1 MKILEPKMDALARCL
16 LRIESKKPFTVEQLK
31 SDFDLQD
38 IVSINLE
45 RAVQQSVDIASVIL
59 AETNEPAPLTM
70 ADSFA
75 KLGTQGWLSSAT
87 VLRMQKAV
95 GMRNLMVHEYEKLD
109 WSIVYA
115 ICTHHLDDFKKFA
128 KEILVKA
135 GSSN

>member
-1 MKILEPKMDALARCL
+1 MKQLEPKLDALARCL

-45 RAVQQSVDIASVIL
+45 RSVQQSVDIASVIL

-75 KLGTQGWLSSAT
+75 KLSAIGWISQPVA
-87 VLRMQKAV
+87 LRMQKAV
-95 GMRNLMVHEYEKLD
+95 GMRNLMVHEYEKID
-109 WSIVYA
+109 WAIVYSR
-115 ICTHHLDDFKKFA
+115 
-128 KEILVKA
+128 EIA
-135 GSSN
+135 ESCGFEI

>member
-1 MKILEPKMDALARCL
+1 MKQLEPKLDALARCL

-45 RAVQQSVDIASVIL
+45 RSVQQSVDIASVIL

-75 KLGTQGWLSSAT
+75 KLSAIGWISQPVA
-87 VLRMQKAV
+87 LRMRIEVAV
-95 GMRNLMVHEYEKLD
+95 RALLQAPRDVDVERERREGGEARR
-109 WSIVYA
+109 
-115 ICTHHLDDFKKFA
+115 
-128 KEILVKA
+128 A
-135 GSSN
+135 GVGADGDGLR